1 TVRFDWKD
9 REYIIGLLKER
20 GIKRFYLERLLDAL
34 ALATKNIHCGVIAE
48 LCWSDDPDYTTGYVA
63 GKNIGY
69 VRIKPMKEKG
79 VPIGGRVYFV
89 KRDSLERIINCLER
103 KALLIESL

>member
-1 TVRFDWKD
+1 
-9 REYIIGLLKER
+9 
-20 GIKRFYLERLLDAL
+20 
-34 ALATKNIHCGVIAE
+34 AE

-69 VRIKPMKEKG
+69 VRIKPMKEEG

-89 KRDSLERIINCLER
+89 KRDSLERIISCLER